1 METKLLN
8 FIQGMKE
15 DNRIANALL
24 ALNRAQL
31 TLLADQIQ
39 APLADYDPLIEGF
52 SDIVELLALLLAIP
66 EPGTD

>member
-1 METKLLN
+1 MDTNKLLN

-39 APLADYDPLIEGF
+39 APLTDYQPLLEGF
-52 SDIVELLALLLAIP
+52 SDLIDLMALML
-66 EPGTD
+66 E